1 MNSRAIPS
9 AQVQREGFG
18 DLAVIGLQV
27 QSDQPTLTDL
37 QLFRDADLEPE
48 GSIMED
54 QITHRGLIRRYAP
67 HPFGAPA

>member
-48 GSIMED
+48 GSVMKD
-54 QITHRGLIRRYAP
+54 QATRHSVSK
-67 HPFGAPA
+67 FKD